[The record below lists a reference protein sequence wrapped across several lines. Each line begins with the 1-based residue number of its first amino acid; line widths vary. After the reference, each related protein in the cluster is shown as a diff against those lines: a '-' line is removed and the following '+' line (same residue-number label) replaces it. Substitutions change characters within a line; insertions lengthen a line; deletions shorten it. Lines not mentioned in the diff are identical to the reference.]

1 MGGGEDELLDE
12 QVQAPPDQVGE
23 EEEELPGD
31 DTSSLRV
38 DNLPAS
44 GNYRIGSKSPIF
56 GWAKQGTFAADD
68 IQTHF
73 VV

>member
-1 MGGGEDELLDE
+1 
-12 QVQAPPDQVGE
+12 VGE